1 MRTSSRRH
9 GEFSLRKF
17 RNSAA
22 VCIHFLTIRS
32 PAAYSFLKYVES
44 KEGPKP
50 TDYEYGSEGPEG
62 FKKFEEGLGYEA
74 GLQ

>member
-1 MRTSSRRH
+1 VRTSLRRH
-9 GEFSLRKF
+9 GVVQQAIFT
-17 RNSAA
+17 
-22 VCIHFLTIRS
+22 FLTSS
-32 PAAYSFLKYVES
+32 PAAFRFLKYVES

-50 TDYEYGSEGPEG
+50 TEYEYGSEGPEG